1 MSKNKS
7 QQHHW
12 IGFDLGGTKM
22 LCCVYDHNFKQV
34 GRARKK
40 TKGREGMK
48 AGLARINS
56 TIAEALEDAG
66 VSADQVGGLGIGCPG
81 PLDLKKRR
89 LREAPNLG
97 WEDVPIAD
105 SIEKEFGFSVTI
117 ANDVDAGVFGEY
129 KFGAGKNARCVVGIF
144 PGTGVGGG
152 CVYEGKLFL
161 GANCSCMEIGHI
173 PMMPEGPLDGAGNQG
188 SLESLTSRLAIASD
202 AAAAAY
208 RGQAPYL
215 LKNDGTDIADIRS
228 GALSGSVKN
237 GDEAVIQIV
246 DKACNHLAMSVV
258 TVVHLMAPDVI
269 VFGGGLIEAMADFI
283 LPKIEKAARARVPNR
298 LSAKKFNQLS
308 TCSSPLHPPPR
319 NVKTQFFNRKLT
331 LPVYGQLEQEKN
343 ACRTSATCCCHR
355 HRCVIG
361 TDANRRD
368 QSKDSRHPSH
378 RIL

>member
-1 MSKNKS
+1 MSDSKKQRN
-7 QQHHW
+7 HW
-12 IGFDLGGTKM
+12 VGFDLGGTKM
-22 LCCVYDHNFKQV
+22 LCCVYDSDFKQI

-48 AGLARINS
+48 AGLARINA
-56 TIAEALEDAG
+56 TITEALEDAG
-66 VSADQVGGLGIGCPG
+66 ISAEQVGGLGIGCPG

-105 SIEKEFGFSVTI
+105 SIEEEFGFSVTI

-129 KFGAGKNARCVVGIF
+129 KFGAGKDARCVVGIF

-173 PMMPEGPLDGAGNQG
+173 PMMPEGPLDGAGNEG
-188 SLESLTSRLAIASD
+188 SLEGLTSRLSIASD

-208 RGQAPYL
+208 RGQAPHL

-228 GALSGSVKN
+228 GAIAGSVEN

-246 DKACNHLAMSVV
+246 EKACNRLAMSVV

-269 VFGGGLIEAMADFI
+269 VFGGGLIEAMSDFM
-283 LPKIEKAARARVPNR
+283 LPKIEKAARARVLPSMKDVFKIKEAK
-298 LSAKKFNQLS
+298 LGDDAGVMGSAALARQAFGEQDKK
-308 TCSSPLHPPPR
+308 
-319 NVKTQFFNRKLT
+319 
-331 LPVYGQLEQEKN
+331 E
-343 ACRTSATCCCHR
+343 
-355 HRCVIG
+355 
-361 TDANRRD
+361 
-368 QSKDSRHPSH
+368 
-378 RIL
+378 